1 MSSELIVKNTE
12 EVRVEL
18 DVQINTAKAYPRNV
32 SNAIKEAVAMA
43 TINKETAE
51 SCIYSVPRGKGKDA
65 TVITGESIRL
75 AEILASAWGNIHSA
89 SRIAENDGTTI
100 TAEGVAWDLEKNV
113 KVCKQ
118 VKRNIKTKEGYTFGN
133 DMQVVTGNAAQS
145 IALRNAL
152 LSVIPRAYA
161 KEVFKQA
168 VNFTV
173 GFDEN
178 DPNAKDKL
186 RDKSEKFVARFE
198 KLGIKKEKIF
208 KYFGYKSF
216 DDFSREDITEMTGI
230 GTAIAEKSLKIEK
243 AFEFDDGVSQTKE
256 LASSL
261 NKKLE
266 NFEGNNFKPDEDAWS
281 AAYGS
286 VEVETLGD
294 EVVKKF

>member
-1 MSSELIVKNTE
+1 MSSELIVKNPE

-32 SNAIKEAVAMA
+32 SNAIKEAVSMA

-51 SCIYSVPRGKGKDA
+51 SCIYSVPRGKGKEA

-89 SRIAENDGTTI
+89 SRITENDGTTI

-118 VKRNIKTKEGYTFGN
+118 VKRNIKTKDGYTFGN

-168 VNFTV
+168 INFTL

-178 DPNAKDKL
+178 DPNAKEKL
-186 RDKSEKFVARFE
+186 RERSEKFVARFE

-208 KYFGYKSF
+208 NYFGHRSF
-216 DDFSREDITEMTGI
+216 DEFNREDITEMAGI
-230 GTAIAEKSLKIEK
+230 GTAITSAEKSLKIEK

-256 LASSL
+256 LANTL

-266 NFEGNNFKPDEDAWS
+266 NFDSKKFKPDEDAWS

-286 VEVETLGD
+286 VDDG
-294 EVVKKF
+294 VKKF